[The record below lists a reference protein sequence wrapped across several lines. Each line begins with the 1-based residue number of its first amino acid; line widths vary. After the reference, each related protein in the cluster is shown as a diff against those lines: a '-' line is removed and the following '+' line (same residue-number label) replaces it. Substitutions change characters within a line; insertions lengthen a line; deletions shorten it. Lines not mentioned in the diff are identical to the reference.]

1 MCDYVVPDA
10 RTNSL
15 MFHYAAWFVVI
26 SCLAVFFEF
35 GGLVT
40 GFAEMVRSLAFL
52 FLVTLLVSVVAT
64 LILNRDERPSRPR
77 SRQDHFRRIRSQGRA
92 TD

>member
-1 MCDYVVPDA
+1 
-10 RTNSL
+10 

-40 GFAEMVRSLAFL
+40 GSADMVRSLAFL
-52 FLVTLLVSVVAT
+52 FLVMLLVGVVAT
-64 LILNRDERPSRPR
+64 LVLNRGKGPSRPP
-77 SRQDHFRRIRSQGRA
+77 SRHDHFRRIRSQGRA
-92 TD
+92 AD

>member
-1 MCDYVVPDA
+1 
-10 RTNSL
+10 

-35 GGLVT
+35 GG
-40 GFAEMVRSLAFL
+40 MVKGSADMARTLGLL
-52 FLVTLLVSVVAT
+52 FLLMFLVSVVAT
-64 LILNRDERPSRPR
+64 VVLNRDARPSRPR

-92 TD
+92 AD